1 MQLHS
6 ISRVVLSF
14 QDSEAFEGSLLT
26 DLIDVLRYSDQSW
39 EMSIAN
45 STDSASSW
53 NDRIPFVLLF
63 GIATSVDM
71 FLDKL
76 SRATVKRLRC
86 GRFDV
91 AQLEI
96 EEFFKAATSLENP
109 VGPWLGPSI
118 SSAILQR
125 QKDYIQSIPAFVQ
138 ALNVRPL
145 FLCKD
150 WTLMICT

>member
-1 MQLHS
+1 
-6 ISRVVLSF
+6 
-14 QDSEAFEGSLLT
+14 
-26 DLIDVLRYSDQSW
+26 
-39 EMSIAN
+39 MSVAK
-45 STDSASSW
+45 SASSW

-76 SRATVKRLRC
+76 SRATVKRLHC

-96 EEFFKAATSLENP
+96 EDIFKAATSMEHP
-109 VGPWLGPSI
+109 VGPWLGPSL

-125 QKDYIQSIPAFVQ
+125 QKDYFQNISGFVQ
-138 ALNVRPL
+138 ALKVRPL

-150 WTLMICT
+150 CMLIIVMHVVRSHDTLFCKSA

>member
-1 MQLHS
+1 
-6 ISRVVLSF
+6 
-14 QDSEAFEGSLLT
+14 
-26 DLIDVLRYSDQSW
+26 
-39 EMSIAN
+39 MSGAK
-45 STDSASSW
+45 SASSW

-76 SRATVKRLRC
+76 SRATVKRLHC

-96 EEFFKAATSLENP
+96 EDIFKAATSLEHP
-109 VGPWLGPSI
+109 VGPWLGPSL

-125 QKDYIQSIPAFVQ
+125 QKDYFQSISAFVQ

-145 FLCKD
+145 FLFKDCMLIIMMHVVRSHDALFCKSA
-150 WTLMICT
+150 

>member
-26 DLIDVLRYSDQSW
+26 DLIDVLRYFDQSC
-39 EMSIAN
+39 EIPIAN
-45 STDSASSW
+45 SASSW

-76 SRATVKRLRC
+76 SRATLKRLQC

-96 EEFFKAATSLENP
+96 EEIFKAATSLEHP

-118 SSAILQR
+118 SGAILQR
-125 QKDYIQSIPAFVQ
+125 QKDYIQSISAFVQ

-145 FLCKD
+145 SLCKD
-150 WTLMICT
+150 CTLMICT